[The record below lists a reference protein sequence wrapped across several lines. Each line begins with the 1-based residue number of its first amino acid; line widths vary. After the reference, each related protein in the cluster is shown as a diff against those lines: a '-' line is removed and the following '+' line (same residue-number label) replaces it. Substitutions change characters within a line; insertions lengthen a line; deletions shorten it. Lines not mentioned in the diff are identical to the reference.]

1 MGTVEPI
8 PAGDATTA
16 ARDLYLAKHPDAFW
30 VDFGDFSWHRMDNIL
45 GARLI
50 GGFARAGGEDIHVP
64 VQCADHCAADCTL
77 LVFQT

>member
-1 MGTVEPI
+1 
-8 PAGDATTA
+8 
-16 ARDLYLAKHPDAFW
+16 
-30 VDFGDFSWHRMDNIL
+30 MDNIL